1 MNMFVLFTLV
11 SCNSRPTSNDT
22 TDNCADSIEKEIG
35 IEYGDSATIK
45 VLDTM
50 PELKDSDTIPK
61 EYLCTDW
68 IRVYSKYIIDSIDT
82 SRYREFSI
90 CYIDNDSVP
99 EIGLH
104 GRCFADGTIV
114 LTQQNGVV
122 SSIRGY
128 MGVHY
133 IEKSGLI
140 YNGCARHGTYAEE
153 IIQLINGSFKILLC
167 TEAIWNGKY
176 ESQSG
181 FTYYINDKVID
192 SLVGNDINEESCTQ
206 INNALQQAYHS
217 KGESCLVYS
226 SPQGLFPISSLYA
239 KK

>member
-45 VLDTM
+45 VLDT
-50 PELKDSDTIPK
+50 IPK

-82 SRYREFSI
+82 SQYREFSI

-104 GRCFADGTIV
+104 GRCFADGAIV

-122 SSIRGY
+122 SSIRTY
-128 MGVHY
+128 WSPYY

-140 YNGCARHGTYAEE
+140 YNGCAHGGTYSAE